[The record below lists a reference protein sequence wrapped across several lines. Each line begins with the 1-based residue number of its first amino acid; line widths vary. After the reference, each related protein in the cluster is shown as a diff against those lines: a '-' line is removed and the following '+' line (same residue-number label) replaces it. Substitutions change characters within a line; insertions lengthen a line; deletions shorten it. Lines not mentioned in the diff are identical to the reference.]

1 MFSNKGKKIPQQFN
15 TFLCGKDPQLSLQ
28 NQLAR
33 EDHGGGGG
41 IALPTSA
48 TGMPAVPSFLPP
60 RVGPPSQV
68 PAEALCKQWI

>member
-1 MFSNKGKKIPQQFN
+1 MFSNKGKKKIPQQFN
-15 TFLCGKDPQLSLQ
+15 AFLCVEKTPQLSLQ
-28 NQLAR
+28 NHLAR

-60 RVGPPSQV
+60 RVGPPS
-68 PAEALCKQWI
+68 